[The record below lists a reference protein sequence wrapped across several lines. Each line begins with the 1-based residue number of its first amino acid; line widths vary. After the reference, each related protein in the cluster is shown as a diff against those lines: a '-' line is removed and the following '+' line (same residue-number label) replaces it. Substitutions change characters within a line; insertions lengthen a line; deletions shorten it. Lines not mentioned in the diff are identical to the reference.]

1 MAEEEKKKG
10 MLSRVF
16 GLLPFVG
23 GDEEE
28 ELSNEQLFMNHYKDF
43 GTLLTDDKGYPTLKF
58 SDSLLL
64 YPENTQEHRMNRQ
77 NLNYLYEMGNF
88 PSEYRQ

>member
-10 MLSRVF
+10 MF
-16 GLLPFVG
+16 GRLLGILPFVG
-23 GDEEE
+23 DDDEE
-28 ELSNEQLFMNHYKDF
+28 ELSNEQLFMNHYNEF
-43 GTLLTDDKGYPTLKF
+43 NTLLTDDKGYPTLKF

-64 YPENTQEHRMNRQ
+64 YPENTREHRINRQ

>member
-16 GLLPFVG
+16 GFLPFVG
-23 GDEEE
+23 DDDDEEE
-28 ELSNEQLFMNHYKDF
+28 ELSNEQLFMNHYNDF

-64 YPENTQEHRMNRQ
+64 YPENTKEQLIVE
-77 NLNYLYEMGNF
+77 LY
-88 PSEYRQ
+88 SK

>member
-1 MAEEEKKKG
+1 MAEEEKG
-10 MLSRVF
+10 MLSKVLGF
-16 GLLPFVG
+16 LNPFA
-23 GDEEE
+23 GDDDEE
-28 ELSNEQLFMNHYKDF
+28 ELSNEQLFMNHYNDF
-43 GTLLTDDKGYPTLKF
+43 GTLLTDDEGNPTLNF

-64 YPENTQEHRMNRQ
+64 YPENTREHRMNRQ